1 MNGSIKRNSLR
12 YAFKRSIPIM
22 IGFFPVGIAYGIL
35 MLEAGYG
42 FLWSAGC
49 SATVFAGSLQM
60 LMVSF
65 LAGGVPCATSAIC
78 CRPQAWR
85 RSWSTVSAAR
95 TFPPQR
101 AFCRSLFPLR

>member
-1 MNGSIKRNSLR
+1 MNGNIKRNSLR

-35 MLEAGYG
+35 MLEADHG

-49 SATVFAGSLQM
+49 SAIVFAGSFQM

-65 LAGGVPCATSAIC
+65 LAGGVPILTVAVTSA
-78 CRPQAWR
+78 
-85 RSWSTVSAAR
+85 
-95 TFPPQR
+95 
-101 AFCRSLFPLR
+101 